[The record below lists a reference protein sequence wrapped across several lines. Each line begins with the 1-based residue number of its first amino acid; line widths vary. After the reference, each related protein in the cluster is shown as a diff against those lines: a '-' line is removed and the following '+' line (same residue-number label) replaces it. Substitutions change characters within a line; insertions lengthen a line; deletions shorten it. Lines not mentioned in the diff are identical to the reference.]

1 MDIKLWFKAVDIVE
15 HSCDVDFLVG
25 AQHKKGVRAQRKVKR
40 IRVQRKVKSL
50 LLDMAE
56 HPAGEE
62 VAAQLVEHFEP
73 VRGNLTFKWIPG
85 DGECQFRAIACQVAD
100 YGYEGFRRLR
110 EDVARHV
117 ELRSDDYLEYR
128 CNGKDV

>member
-1 MDIKLWFKAVDIVE
+1 MHFCVFFELAIARVQESV
-15 HSCDVDFLVG
+15 SCFVPSL
-25 AQHKKGVRAQRKVKR
+25 VRAQRSCV
-40 IRVQRKVKSL
+40 
-50 LLDMAE
+50 MAE

>member
-1 MDIKLWFKAVDIVE
+1 MKRI
-15 HSCDVDFLVG
+15 
-25 AQHKKGVRAQRKVKR
+25 RAQRR
-40 IRVQRKVKSL
+40 AKSL
-50 LLDMAE
+50 RGMAE

-73 VRGNLTFKWIPG
+73 VRGNLTFTWIPG
-85 DGECQFRAIACQVAD
+85 DGECQFRSIACQVAD

-117 ELRSDDYLEYR
+117 ELRADDYLEYR

>member
-1 MDIKLWFKAVDIVE
+1 MDLASYTFAFLCLLRVGYCQVQE
-15 HSCDVDFLVG
+15 SVSCFVPSL
-25 AQHKKGVRAQRKVKR
+25 VRAQRSCV
-40 IRVQRKVKSL
+40 
-50 LLDMAE
+50 MAE

-85 DGECQFRAIACQVAD
+85 DGECQFRSIACQVAH

-117 ELRSDDYLEYR
+117 ELRADDYLEYR

>member
-25 AQHKKGVRAQRKVKR
+25 
-40 IRVQRKVKSL
+40 L

-100 YGYEGFRRLR
+100 YSYEGFRRLR

>member
-1 MDIKLWFKAVDIVE
+1 MKRI
-15 HSCDVDFLVG
+15 
-25 AQHKKGVRAQRKVKR
+25 RAQRKG
-40 IRVQRKVKSL
+40 KSL
-50 LLDMAE
+50 RGMAE

-73 VRGNLTFKWIPG
+73 VRGNLTFKCIPC
-85 DGECQFRAIACQVAD
+85 DWECMFRAIACQVAH

-117 ELRSDDYLEYR
+117 ELRADDYVQYL
-128 CNGKDV
+128 CNRKDY